1 MRELLALHTKSATC
15 AACHAKFDPVGL
27 ALENFDVMG
36 RWRTNYRGLE
46 TGERISGI
54 DPSGHDFS
62 YTIANPVDASGQLA
76 DGRSF
81 QNVFALKAI
90 FKADPR
96 QLARNLLHQFTVY
109 ATGTP
114 VRFADRRE
122 IEAILDGCAKDGYRV
137 RDLLHGLVQ
146 SNIFLGQKDVTK
158 IAGGKLAGANK
169 EVTQ

>member
-15 AACHAKFDPVGL
+15 ASCHAKFDPVGL

-46 TGERISGI
+46 TGERITGI

-62 YTIANPVDASGQLA
+62 YTIANAVDASGQLA

-81 QNVFALKAI
+81 NDVHALKAI
-90 FKADPR
+90 FKSNPR

-122 IEAILDGCAKDGYRV
+122 IEMILDACAKDGYRV
-137 RDLLHGLVQ
+137 GDLLRALVQ
-146 SNIFLGQKDVTK
+146 SKIFVGYTS
-158 IAGGKLAGANK
+158 GKL
-169 EVTQ
+169 